1 MAGLSWGGEYKDLYG
16 LAGKVSP
23 NPAYAEYQAKVKSN
37 SVFAYIQ
44 GMQGRSAPP
53 DQLKQKLKYDAKTGK
68 VMVGYEQVQSP
79 QKPNVHNIW
88 GNQPITN
95 SIISQVGWTRPT
107 QYNTEFEGIKLDPA
121 SLSGKA
127 EGDLSFRD
135 DGGMPLAVFTQ
146 GKNEVGY
153 MRLATQQGKTPDS
166 LALGNSNGLK
176 PGASSKSLLG
186 GAR

>member
-1 MAGLSWGGEYKDLYG
+1 MAMTWSGENKDLYG
-16 LAGKVSP
+16 AAGKTSV
-23 NPAYAEYQAKVKSN
+23 NPAYTEHKAKVKSN
-37 SVFAYIQ
+37 RAYEVIM

-53 DQLKQKLKYDAKTGK
+53 DQLKQKLRYDTKTGK

-79 QKPNVHNIW
+79 QKTNVHNIW
-88 GNQPITN
+88 GNQPTTN
-95 SIISQVGWTRPT
+95 SIISQIGWTRPT

-135 DGGMPLAVFTQ
+135 DGGVPLAVFTQ